1 MDAAG
6 VLIDQCCTHAFL
18 SVLVSVS
25 PFDCEERMCLHE
37 WASDMETSPCYR
49 GGCVQEQ
56 TGSTELF
63 VQHTPRLP
71 GCLMPTQSICGL
83 CAAAE
88 SPFSRPTN
96 PLCLGVRAVSS
107 SSALGLT
114 DHEQGAWR
122 QDITIGKPQTIKDT
136 CVLMRTIV

>member
-88 SPFSRPTN
+88 SPFSRPTT

-114 DHEQGAWR
+114 DQEQGAWR